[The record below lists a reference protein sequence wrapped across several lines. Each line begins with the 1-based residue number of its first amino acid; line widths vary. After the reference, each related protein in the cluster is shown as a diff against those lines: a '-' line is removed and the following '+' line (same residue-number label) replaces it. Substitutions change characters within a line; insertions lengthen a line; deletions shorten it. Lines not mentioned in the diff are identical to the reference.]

1 MKKDGAIVRT
11 YTYENGII
19 ITISVRRGFFKWAPQ
34 FSSKREMVWFRI
46 DIVLGRD
53 GGTL

>member
-19 ITISVRRGFFKWAPQ
+19 IISVRRGFFKWAQ

>member
-11 YTYENGII
+11 YTYMKMYNNNFGALL
-19 ITISVRRGFFKWAPQ
+19 GFFKWAQ